1 MADTRRYIRNRDR
14 KHFKKSEM
22 EEMPGVILTRYY
34 GTIKKAL
41 SKGVPLY
48 TSSGKLT
55 HHPTRKLSQKIDMP
69 SKKRR

>member
-14 KHFKKSEM
+14 KHFTKSELD
-22 EEMPGVILTRYY
+22 EYKGVILTQYY

-55 HHPTRKLSQKIDMP
+55 HHPTRKLSQKSDIP
-69 SKKRR
+69 SKKRK